1 MMKMLGCTVCIG
13 GVFAYSLVRSRSS
26 NTTAH
31 PPSRLWP
38 CPSVQLQPCC
48 SRLRAPLC
56 VCRSSREAALKPCC
70 AAGQKCEGHRYHLW
84 TTLAHAGTH
93 DGDGSRQWRGACSTR
108 TNVWPRGAPLATG
121 GYGKRLQEIEFF
133 SCCVLVYG
141 SHALLYIYF
150 NAVWCIVNSGGGVA
164 LARDRRRVSEKT
176 GAAPCAVRRAR
187 ARAWPWGVWARRAG
201 SVPRVRVAAPRVG
214 VPYVWG

>member
-108 TNVWPRGAPLATG
+108 INVWPRAARHLPPGE
-121 GYGKRLQEIEFF
+121 YGKRLQEIEFF

-141 SHALLYIYF
+141 SHALLYICF
-150 NAVWCIVNSGGGVA
+150 NVVVPCRPRAAWREVVGRASRAWPRP
-164 LARDRRRVSEKT
+164 AREPDPR
-176 GAAPCAVRRAR
+176 RRAR
-187 ARAWPWGVWARRAG
+187 GRRRRARPG
-201 SVPRVRVAAPRVG
+201 RGRGRTTCGAHRTWVLC
-214 VPYVWG
+214 